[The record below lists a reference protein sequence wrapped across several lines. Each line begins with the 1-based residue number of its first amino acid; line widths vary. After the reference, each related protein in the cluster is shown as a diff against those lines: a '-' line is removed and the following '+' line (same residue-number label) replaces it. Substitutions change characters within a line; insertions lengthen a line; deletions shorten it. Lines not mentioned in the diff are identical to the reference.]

1 MLNQHI
7 STYISN
13 KIKRQ
18 ELMIKQL
25 TPVKDNHLD
34 LQPTLIPNLK
44 ISKNKIKEK

>member
-1 MLNQHI
+1 MLNHNI

-25 TPVKDNHLD
+25 TPAKDSPLE